1 MLHYFDKF
9 YTISPFPRLPPPSRS
24 SFFPSVFLSSSSF
37 FLLHLF
43 RRRPRQVPLALA
55 PSFSAARKAQGVW
68 ASFFFSSS
76 SCRKLLRRCH
86 PPQPTGTRPLHACRQ
101 RRPDL
106 PSPASPLSPSPPN
119 PLRLRPVCNCLENIA
134 DSVDRLRNAAVEL
147 IRTGR
152 SGSPAFAWHMS
163 NVRTWC
169 SAALTDETT
178 CLDGVT
184 QACGCQARP
193 RHARREVLTVAQVT
207 NNALALL
214 NRVAPQQ

>member
-1 MLHYFDKF
+1 MPSA
-9 YTISPFPRLPPPSRS
+9 SPAHPLPPRLRPPA
-24 SFFPSVFLSSSSF
+24 
-37 FLLHLF
+37 LLASD
-43 RRRPRQVPLALA
+43 RVE
-55 PSFSAARKAQGVW
+55 AA
-68 ASFFFSSS
+68 
-76 SCRKLLRRCH
+76 KLLRRCR
-86 PPQPTGTRPLHACRQ
+86 PPQPTGTRPLRARRQ
-101 RRPDL
+101 RQPDP
-106 PSPASPLSPSPPN
+106 PSPASPLSPPPN
-119 PLRLRPVCNCLENIA
+119 PLRLRPVRNCLENIA

-184 QACGCQARP
+184 QAGGRQARP
-193 RHARREVLTVAQVT
+193 RRARREVLAVAQVT